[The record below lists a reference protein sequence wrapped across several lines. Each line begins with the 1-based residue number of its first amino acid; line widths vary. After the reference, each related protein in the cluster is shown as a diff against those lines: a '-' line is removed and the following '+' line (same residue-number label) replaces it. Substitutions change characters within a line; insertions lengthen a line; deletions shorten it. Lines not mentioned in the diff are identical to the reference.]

1 MKCLI
6 IAAGKGTRLEGEGIC
21 KPLIPVLGVPMIE
34 RIIRTAV
41 KAGIWDFCVV
51 SGYEGAKL
59 RGFLDTLTE
68 KLRITITHVTNEYWE
83 KGNGL
88 SVLLAQEYIA
98 ENFFLM
104 MGDHLVD
111 SSLLENLK
119 KYQLSA
125 GEVVLAVDRNLN
137 TPLVDLDDVTKVRT
151 VNGKVVGIGKD
162 LNEFDGFDTGVFYC
176 SPAIFKA
183 LAQSISEHNDDSL
196 SGGIRKLAASR
207 KVSVYDVKDKFW
219 IDIDD
224 KNCLK
229 KAEKEIINQLTGKFN
244 DGPVSRHVNR
254 PLSIRLSR
262 QLAKFPISPNQISFI
277 SFLFSMI
284 AAALF
289 FAGGYMSLLSGGLM
303 AQLASILDGCDGEIA
318 RLKYLES
325 PFGGWFDAVLDRYA
339 DAFMLFG
346 LTWHTYLLNS
356 NPAVFFLGFMAI
368 IGSFMVS
375 YTADKHDARMRR
387 HFATR
392 IRIGRDIRVFLIFVG
407 ALLNQAFW
415 TLTIIAALMNAEAV
429 RRIYACRT
437 EAGNRPIEK

>member
-6 IAAGKGTRLEGEGIC
+6 IAAGKGTRIGQEGIS
-21 KPLIPVLGVPMIE
+21 KPLIPVLGVPIIE
-34 RIIRTAV
+34 RIIRTAIA
-41 KAGIWDFCVV
+41 AGIRNFYVV
-51 SGYEGAKL
+51 SGYNGAKL
-59 RGFLDTLTE
+59 RTFLDTLTE
-68 KLRITITHVTNEYWE
+68 KLRITVTHVTNEHWE

-88 SVLLAQEYIA
+88 SVLMAQEYIA
-98 ENFFLM
+98 ENFLLM

-111 SSLLENLK
+111 SSLLENMK
-119 KYQLSA
+119 KYQLSD
-125 GEVVLAVDRNLN
+125 GEVVLAVDRDLN
-137 TPLVDLDDVTKVRT
+137 TPLVDLNDVTKVRT

-162 LNEFDGFDTGVFYC
+162 LNEFNGFDTGVFCC
-176 SPAIFKA
+176 SPAIFNA

-196 SGGIRKLAASR
+196 SGGIRKLAANR
-207 KVSVYDVKDKFW
+207 KVKVYDIKDKFW

-224 KNCLK
+224 KDGLK

-262 QLAKFPISPNQISFI
+262 QLVKFPISPNQISFI
-277 SFLFSMI
+277 SFLFSVI
-284 AAALF
+284 AAGLF
-289 FAGGYMSLLSGGLM
+289 FAEGYMSLLTGGFI

-318 RLKYLES
+318 RLKCLES

-346 LTWHTYLLNS
+346 FTWHTYLLNA
-356 NPAVFFLGFMAI
+356 NPAVFLIGFMAI

-375 YTADKHDARMRR
+375 YTADKRDARMQRNFEK
-387 HFATR
+387 H
-392 IRIGRDIRVFLIFVG
+392 IRIGRDIRVFLIFLG
-407 ALLNQAFW
+407 ALLNQTFW
-415 TLTIIAALMNAEAV
+415 TLVIIAALMNAETV
-429 RRIYACRT
+429 RRIYAFRT